1 MSGIAENVNEN
12 HILSYLRERE
22 IIPTYISIFRS
33 KCRGSLCAKINI
45 PKAVCSSVKGFWPM
59 HVSCKPWKPSNQEK
73 NSVQHRDATTNKG
86 ELPSRTQ
93 WVMKCQLEFLIAA

>member
-12 HILSYLRERE
+12 HILFYLRERE

-33 KCRGSLCAKINI
+33 KRRGSLSAKINI
-45 PKAVCSSVKGFWPM
+45 PKAVCSLVEQKGFWPM
-59 HVSCKPWKPSNQEK
+59 HVSFKPWKPSNQEK

-86 ELPSRTQ
+86 ELPSRT
-93 WVMKCQLEFLIAA
+93 